1 MSQPSRS
8 QFAGRTYFDDL
19 ESAMRYYRVPVKA
32 QATVRQTLAAIAYD
46 QLWVPPS
53 KTYIAVA
60 HAGEVMAWVHK
71 GHIGIPGSANVE
83 LPGFRERSRG
93 PRTAHA
99 QRKAQ
104 LCPVHHLEL
113 AATGVCPSSED

>member
-1 MSQPSRS
+1 MPQPRMS
-8 QFAGRTYFDDL
+8 QFAGRTYFDNL
-19 ESAMRYYRVPVKA
+19 ESAMRHYRVPFEA
-32 QATVRQTLAAIAYD
+32 QATVRQTLVAIAYD

-60 HAGEVMAWVHK
+60 RAGEVVAWVHK
-71 GHIGIPGSANVE
+71 GHIGIPGSARVE
-83 LPGFRERSRG
+83 LPGYRERSRG
-93 PRTAHA
+93 PHRAHA
-99 QRKAQ
+99 QRKAP